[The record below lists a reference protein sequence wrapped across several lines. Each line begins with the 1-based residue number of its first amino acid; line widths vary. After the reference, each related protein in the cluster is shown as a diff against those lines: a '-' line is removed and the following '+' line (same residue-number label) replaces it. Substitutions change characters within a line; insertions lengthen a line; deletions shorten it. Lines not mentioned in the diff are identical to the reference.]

1 MRSFS
6 RFGRA
11 VVVVSGCLL
20 SMAAVADAANIG
32 INFVGGNNNTTDV
45 LPSTLSAGVVP
56 QTNWNNVQNA
66 AHAGSNV
73 FVTGSG
79 GNVSALVTY
88 SASSVYDQSST
99 GGNSSPNTANGDQVL
114 NNGAIYTGGT
124 ATPITV
130 NVSNLQSVSPS
141 GYTVYAYLL
150 TDHPVNVSVSLT
162 PTGGSATTYYALTP
176 LPNGTGYIDGTTAS
190 GFTYTQATS
199 TTAGS
204 PTSGADYAAFS
215 VPASATSFSMTYTLL
230 GGTGSVG
237 SNAALPAI
245 QIVGVT
251 PEPTSLALTGLGALG
266 LLARRRRAAAS
277 RGAR

>member
-1 MRSFS
+1 MRSFF
-6 RFGRA
+6 RFGHAA
-11 VVVVSGCLL
+11 VVVGGCLL
-20 SMAAVADAANIG
+20 SMAAVADASNIG
-32 INFVGGNNNTTDV
+32 ISFVGGNNNTTDV
-45 LPSTLSAGVVP
+45 LPSTLSAGIVP
-56 QTNWNNVQNA
+56 QTNWNNVQNS
-66 AHAGSNV
+66 AHTGSNV

-79 GNVSALVTY
+79 GTEALLTY

-99 GGNSSPNTANGDQVL
+99 GGNNSPNTANGDQVL

-124 ATPITV
+124 GTPVTL

-162 PTGGSATTYYALTP
+162 PGGGSATTYYALTP

-199 TTAGS
+199 TTSGS

-251 PEPTSLALTGLGALG
+251 PEPASLALTGLGALG
-266 LLARRRRAAAS
+266 LLARRRRVAAL
-277 RGAR
+277 